1 MTIGPQLSV
10 LEAGNLIQLE
20 AALPELAYVFRHV
33 LVRDAVYAT
42 LVRRERNHLH
52 QAVGEVL
59 ESLHPDPAD
68 ALPLAPQLGAHF
80 AEAGD
85 EGRALKY
92 LTRAGD
98 QAASQYANREAAQYY
113 ARALEIAH
121 RRAGVPLTRLYVARG
136 HALELSGDYAGA
148 LASYQDMETQ
158 ARERRDEAL
167 ELEALTAQASLGNV
181 FTPVSDPVRGRA
193 VLEQALQLARRLG
206 DGATEARLLLYMLR
220 RFAWTGET
228 DQVIA
233 YGEQAVAAA
242 RSLGLMP
249 LLIEG
254 LNELARWGY
263 QNQARLSL
271 TWQRLEE
278 AHELLRSFDAAILR
292 LENLI
297 PLGAVLTY
305 MGDFEQVRSLLPEL
319 HRVSQAMGYA
329 WGLAQYHSL
338 LGNQSL
344 EQGNL
349 GAAMANFEEGIRLGG
364 QYGVVQAELIVCAYL
379 SRAYAAEGE
388 TAAGLDAVRK
398 ARDKMMPRHPFLV
411 AWPLAAERLLLLA
424 DGHVEEAATVIAR
437 ARQIGNARDII
448 IYRLL
453 LQSES
458 ELGLAQGNYQQVI
471 GRTEV
476 VIRNMRAEAGNLI
489 LCEALAYQGRAL
501 LGAGELEAALAR
513 LAEARALAESIG
525 LRLVLWR
532 VLAALA
538 DLETRRGNQAEAQV
552 LRSEWR
558 TLLEDLANRTG
569 TPQRRAGF
577 LKTREVL
584 AALQL

>member
-68 ALPLAPQLGAHF
+68 ALPLVPQLGAHF

-242 RSLGLMP
+242 RSLGLTP

-364 QYGVVQAELIVCAYL
+364 QYSVVQAELIVCAYL
-379 SRAYAAEGE
+379 SRAYAAVGE

-398 ARDKMMPRHPFLV
+398 ARDKMTPRHPFLV
-411 AWPLAAERLLLLA
+411 AWPLAAEGLLLLA

-471 GRTEV
+471 GQTEV

-501 LGAGELEAALAR
+501 LGAGELKAALAR

-532 VLAALA
+532 VSAALA